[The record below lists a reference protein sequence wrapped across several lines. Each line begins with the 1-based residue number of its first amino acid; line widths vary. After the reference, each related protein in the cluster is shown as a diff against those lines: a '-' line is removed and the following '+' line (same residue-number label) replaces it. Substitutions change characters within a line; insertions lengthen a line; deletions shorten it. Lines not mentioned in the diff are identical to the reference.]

1 MSKKS
6 KESKVVQ
13 VQLDK
18 ELVEKAESILKDLGL
33 DRTTALRIFYKQIV
47 LNNGLP
53 FEIKYPDTPNAET
66 IKALEEDLTNAPS
79 YSSSEELW
87 KELGV

>member
-1 MSKKS
+1 MSQNKTLQTRMDDGLAN
-6 KESKVVQ
+6 E
-13 VQLDK
+13 
-18 ELVEKAESILKDLGL
+18 AEDILKGLGL
-33 DRTTALRIFYKQIV
+33 NRSTAMKIYYQQIV